1 MSKKKKNKKRKTKTF
16 KKVLK
21 KGPKNEPLKINLVT
35 NGKANQTE
43 NPGQIKIKVIGV
55 GGAGCN
61 VVSRMYS
68 KIKGVEFVALNT
80 DFQSLRHSRADKK
93 VFVGKNVTHGLGAGM
108 DPELGQ
114 RAFEEN
120 EEEVNKIL
128 ANTDLVF
135 LTCGL
140 GGGTG
145 SGISPQVAELAK
157 RNNALVIAI
166 VTKPFSFEGGKRM
179 EIADNAWNRLEE
191 RVDAIITIYNDRV
204 FNLIDRDTSI
214 LKAFGLID
222 DILRQAVSGIYDLI
236 VYPGLINIDYNNIK
250 AIMSG
255 AGKSLIGIGAA
266 KGEKR
271 ALKAA
276 EAAIKSP
283 LLDLSIEGATRV
295 LFNISGPSD
304 LSLVEVN
311 EVARLITESVDKNAK
326 VVFGAVYDR
335 SNKEKELKVIV
346 LAGGFG
352 GESGLHF
359 ATKLPLEIKT
369 ETKLPERENIK
380 INSPPE
386 KDDLEKELEI
396 PAFLKKKK

>member
-1 MSKKKKNKKRKTKTF
+1 MKKSKNKK
-16 KKVLK
+16 
-21 KGPKNEPLKINLVT
+21 
-35 NGKANQTE
+35 
-43 NPGQIKIKVIGV
+43 IKIKQKKTVAKKFQKSPAIDLTVNSNTGENPSQVKIKVVGV

-108 DPELGQ
+108 DPELAL

-120 EEEVNKIL
+120 EEEVAKIL
-128 ANTDLVF
+128 TNTDLVF

-145 SGISPQVAELAK
+145 SGISPQVAEIAK

-191 RVDAIITIYNDRV
+191 RVDSIITIYNDRV

-250 AIMSG
+250 SIMTG
-255 AGKSLIGIGAA
+255 AGQSLIGIGSA

-271 ALKAA
+271 ALRAA

-283 LLDLSIEGATRV
+283 LLDLSIEGASRV
-295 LFNISGPSD
+295 LFNVSGPSD

-326 VVFGAVYDR
+326 VIFGAVYDR
-335 SNKEKELKVIV
+335 TGKEKELKVIV

-352 GESGLHF
+352 GETGLHF
-359 ATKLPLEIKT
+359 TTKLPLEIKNETRLT
-369 ETKLPERENIK
+369 EKENIK
-380 INSPPE
+380 NIKIEEESEN
-386 KDDLEKELEI
+386 DLEKELEI